1 MNSTLKMAALTCLV
15 LVASACADQVVLK
28 NGDRITGKIEGVADG
43 KLTVQSPAAG
53 AIAVPLAEVQSF
65 ATDEPIAIHLKDGTV
80 VNRRVQLADP
90 GRFAIESGDT
100 VQPQALQIADIT
112 AVNPP
117 PKPAP
122 KWTGQVTAGLTKTTG
137 NTHIENRNLSAGAM
151 RRSDNDRITLSMDY
165 ARGRQT
171 DPGTGAKVTTEDWW
185 RARGKYDYYVSP
197 KLYVYGDGRYEK
209 DAVALLDRRVLVG
222 GGLGYQW
229 VETDITKFRTEAGL
243 ASLYEKFDN
252 AGGSNSEISLQA
264 GYSFEHR
271 LTDTLLFVNDL
282 AYYPSVDKF
291 SDYYLT
297 TTAELRASITPRIF
311 GNIKVIFNYDKSP
324 APGQGSTDVKYILG
338 LGMTF

>member
-1 MNSTLKMAALTCLV
+1 MSRMLKMGIVTCMV
-15 LVASACADQVVLK
+15 LVASAGADQVVLK
-28 NGDRITGKIEGVADG
+28 NGDRMTGKVEGVAGG
-43 KLTVQSPAAG
+43 KLTLQSPAAG
-53 AIAVPLAEVQSF
+53 PIVIPLAEVQSF

-80 VNRRVQLADP
+80 LNRKVQLADS

-122 KWTGQVTAGLTKTTG
+122 RWTGQVTAGLTKTTG
-137 NTHIENRNLSAGAM
+137 NTHIETRNLSAGAV
-151 RRSDNDRITLSMDY
+151 RRSDNDRITVSMDY
-165 ARGRQT
+165 ARGRQEV
-171 DPGTGAKVTTEDWW
+171 GGVKATTEDWLGG
-185 RARGKYDYYVSP
+185 RGKYDYYVSP

-222 GGLGYQW
+222 AGAGYQW
-229 VETDITKFRTEAGL
+229 VETDITKFRTEIGL

-252 AGGSNSEISLQA
+252 AGGSNSEVSLQA
-264 GYSFEHR
+264 GYNFEHR

-282 AYYPSVDKF
+282 AYYPSLDKF

-324 APGQGSTDVKYILG
+324 APDQGSTDVKYILG
-338 LGMTF
+338 LGMSF